1 MTTIPQLIKKLD
13 KVFSEFIRRRD
24 ADENGIGTCITCGR
38 RKEWKYMDC
47 GHYIKRQHMNT
58 RFDEMCCQGQCK
70 HCNNFEQGA
79 DAKFRAA
86 LVKKY
91 GEEAV
96 LLLEYRGKLTKK
108 WSRFELELLIDKYK
122 NLLK

>member
-1 MTTIPQLIKKLD
+1 MNTVPQLIKKLD

-47 GHYIKRQHMNT
+47 GHFVGRGHMNT
-58 RFDEMCCQGQCK
+58 RFDEMNTAIQCK
-70 HCNNFEQGA
+70 RCNGFEEGDKVNF
-79 DAKFRAA
+79 RRA

-96 LLLEYRGKLTKK
+96 LLLEYRGKLSKK
-108 WSRFELELLIDKYK
+108 WSRFELELLIEKYK
-122 NLLK
+122 KLVK